1 MLCKELFN
9 CMAFFLFENY
19 HPEFLRVQRTYS
31 RHQRTYFSIF
41 FISIKILTMYI
52 LLYILTKKKGD
63 DFMQA
68 TIQKWGNSQ
77 GIRIPKAFLEALGM
91 MENDL
96 VELSRVDDHIVI
108 KKAKKESKLTLEQI
122 FKDYEGESTAEE
134 FDWGAPVGKEVW

>member
-1 MLCKELFN
+1 
-9 CMAFFLFENY
+9 MAFFLFENY

-52 LLYILTKKKGD
+52 LLYILGE

-108 KKAKKESKLTLEQI
+108 KKAKK
-122 FKDYEGESTAEE
+122 
-134 FDWGAPVGKEVW
+134 GKQTDIRADF

>member
-1 MLCKELFN
+1 
-9 CMAFFLFENY
+9 
-19 HPEFLRVQRTYS
+19 
-31 RHQRTYFSIF
+31 
-41 FISIKILTMYI
+41 MYI
-52 LLYILTKKKGD
+52 LLYILLYILTKKGD

-91 MENDL
+91 IENDL

>member
-1 MLCKELFN
+1 
-9 CMAFFLFENY
+9 MAFFLFENY

-52 LLYILTKKKGD
+52 LLYILGD